1 MQAFAMFSVD
11 TQTILL
17 GSFAALSVFAVVFL
31 RHWREEPQRREFA
44 LWAIA
49 AAAGAL
55 GTLLAQVSEGYLI
68 GVSFAQSFLLLAL
81 AFAWQGLRVF
91 DHRRSN
97 LRLAIAGP
105 VLFFLLTASAP
116 VFEQDINARILLL
129 AMLAALYSALV
140 AREHLRSEREER
152 LANRRAVR
160 LWFSLQAVA
169 LTATGLAVFVAP
181 VAAGSPPGPLPS
193 WAGPA
198 LLSVFLQALVAPL
211 SFLLLLRDRLVV
223 ETQWAAATDALT
235 GLSNRFT
242 FLDMLQT
249 LSMKM
254 RGEGAFLYVD
264 VDHVKRINDRYG
276 HSGGDQVLK
285 ICAEIILREL
295 PEHALLGRLAGAEFA
310 AYVPLCNVEE
320 AEKLGHV
327 IHDSVEQQ
335 MFFLGGELVP
345 VTVSVGVAHG
355 AMQVTPDELL
365 KRADA
370 ALHTAKV
377 RGRNSVVV
385 WNSGESPSFA

>member
-1 MQAFAMFSVD
+1 MFSLD
-11 TQTILL
+11 IQTIFV
-17 GSFAALSVFAVVFL
+17 GSFAILSIFSVVFL
-31 RHWREEPQRREFA
+31 RHWREEPARTEFV
-44 LWAIA
+44 LWAIG

-55 GTLLAQVSEGYLI
+55 GTFLAQASDSHLIGASFAESYMLLA
-68 GVSFAQSFLLLAL
+68 A

-91 DHRRSN
+91 DHRRFD
-97 LRLAIAGP
+97 LRLAVAGP
-105 VLFFLLTASAP
+105 GLFFLLTASAP
-116 VFEQDINARILLL
+116 VFEQDVNARILLL
-129 AMLAALYSALV
+129 CLLAALYSALI
-140 AREHLRSEREER
+140 AGEHVMSEREER
-152 LANRRAVR
+152 LANRRVAR
-160 LWFSLQAVA
+160 LWFSAQAAILV
-169 LTATGLAVFVAP
+169 ATGLAVFVAP
-181 VAAGSPPGPLPS
+181 VPPGSPPGSLPA

-198 LLSVFLQALVAPL
+198 LLAVFLQAIVTPL

-223 ETQWAAATDALT
+223 ETKWAAATDALT

-242 FLDMLQT
+242 FLDLLQT
-249 LSMKM
+249 LSMKV

-285 ICAEIILREL
+285 TCAEIILREL

-310 AYVPLCNVEE
+310 AYVPFCNVEE

-327 IHDSVEQQ
+327 IHDSVEHQ

-345 VTVSVGVAHG
+345 ITVSVGVAHG

-385 WNSGESPSFA
+385 WNEGESPSFA